1 MVGEE
6 VEVEVEVG
14 MVGDIEAVEYG
25 RHMKVV
31 DSVGEYED

>member
-14 MVGDIEAVEYG
+14 MVGDIEAVEL
-25 RHMKVV
+25 V
-31 DSVGEYED
+31 EEDT